1 MRVVRKLSTPNRQ
14 LPNETRC
21 HSRVSAFGN
30 WKLVVGSFLAT
41 AVFSA
46 AIARA
51 QAPATPSVP
60 AARFVGT
67 WVGTQ
72 AWAIPNPPPGANN
85 EQPITLD
92 LQLVEGKITGTM
104 RPFLG
109 GEDGATITEATIVG
123 EELRATAV
131 VGRPRPATAGRR
143 GGGAG
148 GGTSAIRIAFV
159 FRNDGLKMSGTAD
172 VQMGDVP
179 WTKFKYELAK
189 KRSRY

>member
-1 MRVVRKLSTPNRQ
+1 MIRSGVWIL
-14 LPNETRC
+14 L
-21 HSRVSAFGN
+21 
-30 WKLVVGSFLAT
+30 LT
-41 AVFSA
+41 AVTS
-46 AIARA
+46 A
-51 QAPATPSVP
+51 QAPAPAAVP

-85 EQPITLD
+85 DQPVTLD
-92 LQLVEGKITGTM
+92 LQLVDGKITGTM

-109 GEDGATITEATIVG
+109 GEDGATITDATIVG

-131 VGRPRPATAGRR
+131 VGRPRPATGGRR
-143 GGGAG
+143 GAGAG
-148 GGTSAIRIAFV
+148 GNSAIRIAFV
-159 FRNDGLKMSGTAD
+159 FRNDGVKLTGTAD

-179 WTKFKYELAK
+179 WTKFKYELGK